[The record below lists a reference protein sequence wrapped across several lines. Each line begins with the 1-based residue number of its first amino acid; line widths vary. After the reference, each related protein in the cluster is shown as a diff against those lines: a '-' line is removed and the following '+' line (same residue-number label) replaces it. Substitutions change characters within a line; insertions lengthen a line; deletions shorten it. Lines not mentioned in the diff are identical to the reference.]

1 MNKPLKAIVAFL
13 TFAVWMT
20 LSSCTS
26 RIDSDTYLQQ
36 EFRDIQQRT
45 LPPDSR
51 LISQDPFTIQRS
63 GVSAG
68 WEFESNYAPE
78 AYSRWVTSRLQPDFQ
93 VREADVSHLRF
104 SKEARGGDVETLYL
118 ETVSSSGTLNIDV
131 KLEIYP
137 D

>member
-1 MNKPLKAIVAFL
+1 
-13 TFAVWMT
+13 MT
-20 LSSCTS
+20 LPSCTP

-36 EFRDIQQRT
+36 EYSDIQQRT
-45 LPPDSR
+45 LPPDPR
-51 LISQDPFTIQRS
+51 LISQHPFEIQRS
-63 GVSAG
+63 GVRAG

-93 VREADVSHLRF
+93 VLETDISHLRF
-104 SKEARGGDVETLYL
+104 SKGARGGDVETLSL
-118 ETVSSSGTLNIDV
+118 ETVSSSGTLHVDV